1 MSRSETRAWPT
12 PPSAAT
18 PRPCL
23 AARRGPI
30 LEDTRPQQFADEA
43 DDASVADAVFH
54 ESDEP
59 ILTDRI
65 EEAPYVGVDDEIHL
79 AHVYPGGQS
88 IQRIVRSASGPAP

>member
-30 LEDTRPQQFADEA
+30 LEDTRPQPFADEA

-65 EEAPYVGVDDEIHL
+65 ERSLDRLPITKTFRSRPSS
-79 AHVYPGGQS
+79 HV
-88 IQRIVRSASGPAP
+88 SGIPLKDADFLSSGA